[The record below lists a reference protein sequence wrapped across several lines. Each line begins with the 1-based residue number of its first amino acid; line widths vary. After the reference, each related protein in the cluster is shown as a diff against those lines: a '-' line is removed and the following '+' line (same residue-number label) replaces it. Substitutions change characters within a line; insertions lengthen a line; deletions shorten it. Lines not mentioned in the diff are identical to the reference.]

1 MGSVQIVVA
10 DDDEAIRLVVSDMLE
25 EAGYAVQG
33 VGDGL
38 SALEAIRAGCPA
50 LALLDVTMPVMTGD
64 VALQQLRADG
74 HPIPVIIMTAMP
86 QPQRFLAAGAT
97 AVLAKPFAVE
107 RLLETVARV
116 LAAPSAG

>member
-1 MGSVQIVVA
+1 MGPVQIVVA
-10 DDDEAIRLVVSDMLE
+10 DDDEAIRLVVTEALE
-25 EAGYAVQG
+25 EAGYAVRG

-38 SALEAIRAGCPA
+38 SAITAIRASCPA

-74 HPIPVIIMTAMP
+74 HAVPMIIMTAQP

-107 RLLETVARV
+107 RLLDTVAAA
-116 LAAPSAG
+116 LAA